1 MAVRSYN
8 NGRNCFFLDDYM
20 ADIPSVRSRE
30 TRESKVILSMYHIN
44 DDMQGLTESPL
55 YHTVT
60 IINNNTHSSGVS
72 LQLTKKKRYVMFYA
86 IFFLKMRNI
95 P

>member
-1 MAVRSYN
+1 
-8 NGRNCFFLDDYM
+8 
-20 ADIPSVRSRE
+20 
-30 TRESKVILSMYHIN
+30 MYYIN
-44 DDMQGLTESPL
+44 DDMQKSTESLL

-72 LQLTKKKRYVMFYA
+72 LQLTKKERYVMFYA